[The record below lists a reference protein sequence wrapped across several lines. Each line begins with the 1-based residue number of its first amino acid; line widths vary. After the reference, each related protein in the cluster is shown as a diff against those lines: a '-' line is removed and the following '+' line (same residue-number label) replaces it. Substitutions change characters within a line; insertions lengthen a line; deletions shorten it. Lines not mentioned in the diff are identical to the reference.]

1 MRMDLQTTRQTLIA
15 TVCPIWC
22 YEERVANREP
32 DMSANLNGDI
42 SMCMPAEVLN
52 GRILRAIEVVRSTL
66 IGLPEGEGGVSTFHL
81 VTVLT
86 DVEEALLGMSDAPDT
101 SKSGGIEPHQRPP
114 IAVTT
119 RPQPDAETVAPSIP
133 ASDVESTVDQG
144 GDFVTGAA
152 PEPEEK
158 KEEKH
163 PAEMLQG
170 RHRSKT
176 LAEMAREKSKKF
188 HAERATA
195 LKAERAK
202 AAKSGRKS
210 SEDGSEQMTAA
221 QRVRA
226 AQRATGL

>member
-1 MRMDLQTTRQTLIA
+1 
-15 TVCPIWC
+15 
-22 YEERVANREP
+22 
-32 DMSANLNGDI
+32 
-42 SMCMPAEVLN
+42 MCMSAEVLN

-66 IGLPEGEGGVSTFHL
+66 KGLPEGESGVSTFQV

-101 SKSGGIEPHQRPP
+101 SKSGAIEPHQGPP

-133 ASDVESTVDQG
+133 ASDVESTIDEG
-144 GDFVTGAA
+144 GDFVIGEA

-158 KEEKH
+158 KEEKR
-163 PAEMLQG
+163 PAEKLAG
-170 RHRSKT
+170 RHQPKT
-176 LAEMAREKSKKF
+176 LADIAREKTKKF
-188 HAERATA
+188 HAERAN
-195 LKAERAK
+195 

-210 SEDGSEQMTAA
+210 SEDASELTAA